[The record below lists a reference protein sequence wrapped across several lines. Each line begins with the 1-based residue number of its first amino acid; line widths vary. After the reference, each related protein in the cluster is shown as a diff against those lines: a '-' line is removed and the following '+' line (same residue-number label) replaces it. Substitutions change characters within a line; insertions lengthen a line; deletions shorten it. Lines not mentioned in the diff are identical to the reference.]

1 MALLFSMNA
10 ESKNSKLNSFETVVF
25 FERIMILTIFAAQL
39 KCMLEETLNI
49 KVTQTTHSH
58 IDQVDWDNLPFGKI
72 FSDHMLVMDY
82 KDGEWQQPEI
92 VPFGNLSLH
101 PATSAIH
108 YGQSIFEGM
117 KANRSTNGDILI
129 FRPDMNAQRFRE
141 SCERM
146 CMPIVPDEMF
156 VELIRKMVEVD
167 ADWVPNREGYSLYIR
182 PFMFATDEFVGI
194 RPSETYKFIVFT
206 CPVGAYYSEP
216 VNVKI
221 EEFYTRASVGGVGRA
236 KTAGNY
242 GASLFPAKQ
251 GQLKGFHQLVWT
263 DGIEHKYIEESGT
276 MNIVFVIDGKLITPS
291 EDADTILRGV
301 TKRSVLDIAKQ
312 WNIPV
317 EERKVSVEEI
327 VTAMR
332 NETLQDAFGAGTAAT
347 IAHIAKIGYRD
358 EVFNLPPIEG
368 REISNKIRNY
378 LDDLKAGKIEDA
390 FGWCLKV

>member
-1 MALLFSMNA
+1 
-10 ESKNSKLNSFETVVF
+10 
-25 FERIMILTIFAAQL
+25 
-39 KCMLEETLNI
+39 MLEETLNV

-117 KANRSTNGDILI
+117 KANRSENGDILI
-129 FRPDMNAQRFRE
+129 FRPDMNALRFRE

-146 CMPIVPDEMF
+146 CMPVVPDDMF
-156 VELIRKMVEVD
+156 VELVRKTVEVD
-167 ADWVPNREGYSLYIR
+167 ANWVPDREGYSLYVR

-194 RPSETYKFIVFT
+194 RPSETYKFIIFT

-242 GASLFPAKQ
+242 GASLYPAKQ

-276 MNIVFVIDGKLITPS
+276 MNIIFVIDGKLITPS

-301 TKRSVLDIAKQ
+301 TKRSVLDIAKH

-317 EERKVSVEEI
+317 EERRVSVEEI

-332 NETLQDAFGAGTAAT
+332 NGTLQDAFGAGTAAT

-358 EVFNLPPIEG
+358 EVFSLPPIEG
-368 REISNKIRNY
+368 REISNRIRNY
-378 LDDLKAGKIEDA
+378 LDDLKAGKIEDT